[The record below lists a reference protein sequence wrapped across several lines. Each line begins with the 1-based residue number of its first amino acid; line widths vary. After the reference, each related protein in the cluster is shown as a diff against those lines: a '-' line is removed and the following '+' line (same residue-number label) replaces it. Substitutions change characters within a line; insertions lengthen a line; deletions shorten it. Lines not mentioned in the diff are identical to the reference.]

1 MEASH
6 RKVTL
11 GTLASTVYVMF
22 VTGARL
28 PWTTETFREK
38 RNANNA
44 TATARMIA
52 RSVVICVL
60 RRYRVSWTWWA
71 IEDSNLW
78 PSVCKTD
85 ALTI

>member
-1 MEASH
+1 MDAFH

-11 GTLASTVYVMF
+11 GTLTSTVYVIF

-28 PWTTETFREK
+28 PWTTEVFREK
-38 RNANNA
+38 RNANST
-44 TATARMIA
+44 TAAARMIA
-52 RSVVICVL
+52 RSVVICVP
-60 RRYRVSWTWWA
+60 RRYLVSWTWWA